1 MNPSTA
7 IKSTIGPL
15 RWTVPSATTKG
26 VTHTVTADAGTGE
39 LLCNCLARRTCWHVK
54 AVAAGVIGKPRV
66 RVTQRPIVS
75 RTHAPASDEMASR
88 LAMLDV

>member
-1 MNPSTA
+1 MNPSTV
-7 IKSTIGPL
+7 IKSSIGPL

-26 VTHTVTADAGTGE
+26 VTHTVTADAATGE
-39 LLCNCLARRTCWHVK
+39 LLCNCLTRRTCWHVK

-75 RTHAPASDEMASR
+75 RTHAPVSGETRDLISS
-88 LAMLDV
+88 LDV